1 MHAIQFVSP
10 SAEPTFPTPPPAHP
24 SEAGNDIGGIE
35 YEPTLT
41 DGHAA
46 RALKPARRASAPRSS
61 LSTPTATHTRERV
74 QSRTLPEESDANVG
88 VLDALPPPISS
99 TRDLEQGLGSTPR
112 SQDTA
117 TLPLF
122 SRRPPTTPVLL
133 PQYRYCYKDGHIKP
147 FRAHH
152 CRACGT
158 VRLIIALTGII
169 LIRI

>member
-1 MHAIQFVSP
+1 MYAIQFVSP

-24 SEAGNDIGGIE
+24 SEAGNNIGGTE
-35 YEPTLT
+35 YELT
-41 DGHAA
+41 STD
-46 RALKPARRASAPRSS
+46 RSTEKALKPARRASTPRSS
-61 LSTPTATHTRERV
+61 VSTPTATHKRERV
-74 QSRTLPEESDANVG
+74 QSHTLPEESDVNAG

-99 TRDLEQGLGSTPR
+99 ARDLEQGLGSTSR

-122 SRRPPTTPVLL
+122 SRKPPTTPVLL

-158 VRLIIALTGII
+158 VRPIATLTSHHSH
-169 LIRI
+169 